1 MVFLVFLGGVVCGS
15 IVSNIFR
22 YRKTGY
28 GHFRIEPYYDED
40 DDDLY
45 KVNIAIKTNKK
56 LLDVKKI
63 ILHKDDSQQ

>member
-1 MVFLVFLGGVVCGS
+1 MVFLVFLGGVVFGS

-40 DDDLY
+40 NDDLY
-45 KVNIAIKTNKK
+45 KVNITLTPNQK